1 MKSKNPLIILLCCA
15 GLAVL
20 YSLNMLYFS
29 SKSDLFPV
37 QEKEGTT
44 GGIVFTETL
53 TVLIDHELHGTGG
66 WLPNDL
72 PLSPGRL
79 LDNKP
84 NLQLGVLETVRYSSR
99 VLRDN
104 LSRQRTTDKIDP
116 DCDRAFTCFS
126 NDPFKWMMPSAE
138 GKYKDGID
146 SLREYA
152 RRLTKAEASFYPRSD
167 NLIQLLE
174 QYASLLG
181 GVNTRLLNASK
192 TLIPN
197 PDAYRTARPGTN
209 KQTAKAAWHTIDDN
223 FYYAQGIGYGLYHM
237 FKAISIEFA
246 GVLSDKNATVIV
258 NDIISSLEESYFE
271 PFIVTNGSKDGIL
284 ANHSSNLRVF
294 LDDAR
299 QKTNSLIS
307 ILDQG

>member
-1 MKSKNPLIILLCCA
+1 
-15 GLAVL
+15 
-20 YSLNMLYFS
+20 
-29 SKSDLFPV
+29 
-37 QEKEGTT
+37 
-44 GGIVFTETL
+44 
-53 TVLIDHELHGTGG
+53 
-66 WLPNDL
+66 
-72 PLSPGRL
+72 
-79 LDNKP
+79 
-84 NLQLGVLETVRYSSR
+84 
-99 VLRDN
+99 
-104 LSRQRTTDKIDP
+104 
-116 DCDRAFTCFS
+116 
-126 NDPFKWMMPSAE
+126 MMPSAE